1 MLGNNLLRYKV
12 RLLAFTHPEAM
23 QLRASRDW
31 QADSETAG
39 DWSAGDS
46 AKDVEGGAEGG
57 VAQRLKEA
65 GKVSG
70 T

>member
-1 MLGNNLLRYKV
+1 M
-12 RLLAFTHPEAM
+12 
-23 QLRASRDW
+23 
-31 QADSETAG
+31 AG

-46 AKDVEGGAEGG
+46 AKDVGEAVEGWGEG

-65 GKVSG
+65 GKVFG